1 MPPGC
6 GARTSTRTPGIST
19 DTSFIY
25 ICPRTS
31 KRDLPTDTF
40 PLRRCLYDARDLT
53 LEQMEGNHTIWI
65 EKYRP
70 RKLDDIV
77 GQKEI
82 VVRLQSYVKSGS
94 LPHLLFTG
102 SAGVGKTTAAVA
114 LAREFFGE
122 AWHMNFREM
131 NASDE
136 RGIDVVRNQIKQFAR
151 TSPLAGATFKILFL
165 DEADALTTDAQAA
178 LRRTMETYAHT
189 CRFIL
194 SCNYS
199 SKIIDPI
206 QSRCAIY
213 RFRPLDRDAVVEEV
227 QRIAAAEGLTVTEGG
242 LDAVVY
248 VAQGDMRKAIN
259 ALQGAAIVSPT
270 IDESM
275 IYAITS
281 TARPE
286 EINELLDLAVA
297 GDFDGAERSL
307 EDLVRGRGIAP
318 NELINQCY
326 RTLIKRDMNR
336 TLKVE
341 MIDALGETDFRL
353 SEGAS
358 SEIQL
363 EAMVARFVLS
373 AQKYT

>member
-1 MPPGC
+1 MDE
-6 GARTSTRTPGIST
+6 S
-19 DTSFIY
+19 
-25 ICPRTS
+25 
-31 KRDLPTDTF
+31 
-40 PLRRCLYDARDLT
+40 
-53 LEQMEGNHTIWI
+53 HTIWI

-70 RKLDDIV
+70 VTLAEIV
-77 GQKEI
+77 GQDEI
-82 VVRLQSYVKSGS
+82 VERLQSYVRAGS

-122 AWHMNFREM
+122 AWNLNFREM

-151 TSPLAGATFKILFL
+151 TSPLGRAEFKILFL
-165 DEADALTTDAQAA
+165 DEADALTPDAQAA
-178 LRRTMETYAHT
+178 LRRTMESYAQT

-213 RFRPLDRDAVVEEV
+213 RFRPLDANAIAEGIN
-227 QRIAAAEGLTVTEGG
+227 RIAREENLSVRD
-242 LDAVVY
+242 DAIDAISY
-248 VAQGDMRKAIN
+248 IAQGDMRKAIN
-259 ALQGAAIVSPT
+259 ALQGAAILSREIT
-270 IDESM
+270 RDT

-281 TARPE
+281 TARPD
-286 EINELLDLAVA
+286 EIEELLSLSLS
-297 GDFDGAERSL
+297 GDFEGAGTVLSRL
-307 EDLVRGRGIAP
+307 LHDRGIAP

-326 RTLIKRDMNR
+326 RAVIRRPMDESLRVALIDQ
-336 TLKVE
+336 
-341 MIDALGETDFRL
+341 LGITDFRL

-358 SEIQL
+358 SDLQMD
-363 EAMVARFVLS
+363 AMIAQFVMHAKRS
-373 AQKYT
+373 GQR

>member
-1 MPPGC
+1 M
-6 GARTSTRTPGIST
+6 
-19 DTSFIY
+19 D
-25 ICPRTS
+25 
-31 KRDLPTDTF
+31 
-40 PLRRCLYDARDLT
+40 
-53 LEQMEGNHTIWI
+53 GNHTIWI

-70 RKLDDIV
+70 QRLDEMV

-82 VVRLQSYVKSGS
+82 VVRLQSYVKTGN

-102 SAGVGKTTAAVA
+102 SAGIGKTTAAVA
-114 LAREFFGE
+114 LAREFFGDS
-122 AWHMNFREM
+122 WQMNFREM

-136 RGIDVVRNQIKQFAR
+136 RGIDVVRSQIKEFAR

-178 LRRTMETYAHT
+178 LRRTMETYART

-213 RFRPLDRDAVVEEV
+213 RFRPLDAEAVIEEV
-227 QRIAAAEGLTVTEGG
+227 RRIAAAEGLTVTEGA
-242 LDAVVY
+242 LDAIVY
-248 VAQGDMRKAIN
+248 VAAGDMRKAIN
-259 ALQGAAIVSPT
+259 ALQGAAILRSA
-270 IDESM
+270 IDEEM
-275 IYAITS
+275 IYAITA

-286 EINELLDLAVA
+286 EVDELLDLSIA
-297 GDFDGAERSL
+297 GEFDEAEKILS
-307 EDLVRGRGIAP
+307 DLIRGRGIAP

-326 RTLIKRDMNR
+326 RTLVRRDIDR
-336 TLKVE
+336 TLKVRL
-341 MIDALGETDFRL
+341 IDALGETDFRL

-358 SEIQL
+358 SDIQM
-363 EAMVARFVLS
+363 EALLARFVLAS
-373 AQKYT
+373 GRHP